1 MSRKRADFLFNW
13 IDPDFLPF
21 FFRLEKK
28 TSTYSSESVEK
39 KKKCPYLGVS
49 KETLKK
55 MSIAEA
61 DSTISLTMELKEAQ
75 AMEQRINDDEFV
87 DVTAAHVCGL
97 KKSTVLMVEGT
108 RDG

>member
-1 MSRKRADFLFNW
+1 
-13 IDPDFLPF
+13 
-21 FFRLEKK
+21 
-28 TSTYSSESVEK
+28 
-39 KKKCPYLGVS
+39 
-49 KETLKK
+49 

-87 DVTAAHVCGL
+87 DVTAAHVCVF